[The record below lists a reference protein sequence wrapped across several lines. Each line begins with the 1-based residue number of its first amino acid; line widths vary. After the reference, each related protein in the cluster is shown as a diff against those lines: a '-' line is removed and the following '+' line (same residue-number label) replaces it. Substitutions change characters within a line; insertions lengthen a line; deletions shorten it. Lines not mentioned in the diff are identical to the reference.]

1 MKLIIFDID
10 GTLTDSKAIDDACFV
25 ESFKEVFDLD
35 IGELDWSKFKNVTD
49 TSITTEI
56 LRDQFSGEELDV
68 AFEKLK
74 RNFLKRL
81 GNASIE
87 KPSSFQEVPG
97 SKAFFELINSR
108 YHIGIGTGSWSDSGR
123 TKLNAISIKADDY
136 PFGNCDNFVS
146 REEMV
151 QDAIRQAKIQYSKEE
166 FSEIVYFGDGV
177 WDYKTCKNLNIRFIG
192 IDSHS
197 DNKLR
202 DIGAKTI
209 FTNYLD
215 ADIIIEEIEK
225 GF

>member
-10 GTLTDSKAIDDACFV
+10 GTLTDSKAIDDVCFV
-25 ESFKEVFDLD
+25 ETFKEVFDID

-56 LRDQFSGEELDV
+56 LRGKFSGEELDV

-74 RNFLKRL
+74 REFLKKL
-81 GNASIE
+81 SEASKE
-87 KPSSFQEVPG
+87 KPSSFQEIPG
-97 SKAFFELINSR
+97 SKAFFDLIKSR
-108 YHIGIGTGSWSDSGR
+108 YYVGIGTGSWSDSGR
-123 TKLNAISIKADDY
+123 TKLNAIGIKADDY

-151 QDAIRQAKIQYSKEE
+151 QDAIRQAKAQYEKEE

-192 IDSHS
+192 VDSHN

-202 DIGAKTI
+202 DIGAKTV

-215 ADIIIEEIEK
+215 ADVIIEEIEK
-225 GF
+225 GA

>member
-25 ESFKEVFDLD
+25 ETFKEVFDID

-56 LRDQFSGEELDV
+56 LKDKFSGEEFDR
-68 AFEKLK
+68 AFEKL
-74 RNFLKRL
+74 RQEFLKKL
-81 GNASIE
+81 SVASLE
-87 KPSSFQEVPG
+87 NPSSFQEVPG
-97 SKAFFELINSR
+97 AKAFFDLTKSK

-123 TKLNAISIKADDY
+123 TKLNAIGIKADDY
-136 PFGNCDNFVS
+136 PFGNCDNSVS

-151 QDAIRQAKIQYSKEE
+151 QDSIRQAKVKYKTEE
-166 FSEIVYFGDGV
+166 FSEVVYFGDGI
-177 WDYKTCKNLNIRFIG
+177 WDYKTCNNLNIRFVG
-192 IDSHS
+192 IDSRN

-209 FTNYLD
+209 FTNYIE
-215 ADIIIEEIEK
+215 AHVIIEEIEN
-225 GF
+225 GL